1 MNTTNH
7 FNGSKRSSLPAAS
20 ARGASSLLN
29 VYDVLTLDDVER
41 HRFETKQ
48 KQALHKQT
56 QKNYKEYLNNQ
67 MKDRREREQAERM
80 NNQNQEQ
87 WILNRDQQRFQ
98 QARDAVSQRR
108 HMTTVNM

>member
-1 MNTTNH
+1 
-7 FNGSKRSSLPAAS
+7 
-20 ARGASSLLN
+20 
-29 VYDVLTLDDVER
+29 
-41 HRFETKQ
+41 
-48 KQALHKQT
+48 
-56 QKNYKEYLNNQ
+56 

-108 HMTTVNM
+108 HMTTVNMQENLNLND